1 MTDSIRLDE
10 QQIDG
15 LCSKY
20 DPANI
25 EQFRV
30 LLNQIPDP
38 DDRAFVLEHEQ
49 AYMRAR
55 IEVFAALRAV
65 REWAVAAGDPLGGRH
80 RPRDRPAYGV
90 EEETRGRAPVA
101 VHTGALFV

>member
-15 LCSKY
+15 LCAKY

-65 REWAVAAGDPLGGRH
+65 REWAVAAGDYRRLVLSEVSDGGAGGCVRTEALLGVGF
-80 RPRDRPAYGV
+80 
-90 EEETRGRAPVA
+90 TRV
-101 VHTGALFV
+101 